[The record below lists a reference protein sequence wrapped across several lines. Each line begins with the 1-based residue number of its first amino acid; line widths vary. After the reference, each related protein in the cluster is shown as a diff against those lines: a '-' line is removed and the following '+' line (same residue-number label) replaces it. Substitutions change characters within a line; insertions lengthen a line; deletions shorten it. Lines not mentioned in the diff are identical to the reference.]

1 MENNCC
7 ENKEKMCCGGKE
19 TCVDGKG
26 MCCHNWK
33 KCHMMKKILVI
44 IIIIIAFCLGMQ
56 FGQLKYEMRGYHSE
70 KGCMMNWGYK
80 NVKSENYQ
88 MKQYTP
94 EVKPEL
100 KADIKPE
107 VKQ

>member
-33 KCHMMKKILVI
+33 KCHMIKKILVI
-44 IIIIIAFCLGMQ
+44 IIIIIAFCIGTQ
-56 FGQLKYEMRGYHSE
+56 FGELKCEKRGFDGYR
-70 KGCMMNWGYK
+70 GGMMNWDYK
-80 NVKSENYQ
+80 NVKREDSQ
-88 MKQYTP
+88 VKIPAP
-94 EVKPEL
+94 EVQPE
-100 KADIKPE
+100 IKPE